1 MQVHHGIEHFR
12 RLSNAVV
19 TSGTFDGVHLG
30 HQKILQRLIESAR
43 QSQGE
48 SVVLTFWPHPR
59 TVVAAD
65 SADLKL
71 LNTLEE
77 KIESLAA
84 SGIDHLVVI
93 PFNRDFSLLTSD
105 EFIRNILIATIGTKR
120 LVIGYDHRFG
130 RNREGG
136 FDYLQAHAHEY
147 GFTVEEIP
155 SQDVEHLAVSST
167 RIRQALLSGDVGTAA
182 NFLGRPYTLSGTVV
196 KGRQLGRQLG
206 YPTANLELPESYKL
220 VPADGVYAVRVRWR
234 NDWYGGMLSIG
245 TNPTVEGT
253 IRTIEVNIFDFD
265 QEIYG
270 EKLTLE
276 FVAWLR
282 GQVKYEGLEPLIT
295 QIGQDK
301 VDSLAILHSHS
312 YTK

>member
-1 MQVHHGIEHFR
+1 MKVYHGIEEFQK
-12 RLSNAVV
+12 LPNAVV

-30 HQKILQRLIESAR
+30 HQKILNRLIESAR
-43 QSQGE
+43 QINGE
-48 SVVLTFWPHPR
+48 SVVITFWPHPR
-59 TVVAAD
+59 IVVSAD

-71 LNTLEE
+71 LNTLDE
-77 KIESLAA
+77 KIEYLEA
-84 SGIDHLVVI
+84 SGIDHLLVI
-93 PFNRDFSLLTSD
+93 PFNRDFSLLNSD
-105 EFIRNILIATIGTKR
+105 EFIRKILIDTIGTTR

-136 FDYLQAHAHEY
+136 FDYLQSHSHEY
-147 GFTVEEIP
+147 GFEVEEIP
-155 SQDVEHLAVSST
+155 RQDVEHLAVSST
-167 RIRQALLSGDVGTAA
+167 RIRQSLLTGDVTTAEA
-182 NFLGRPYTLSGTVV
+182 FMGRAYTLSGTVV

-220 VPADGVYAVRVRWR
+220 VPADGVYAVRVRWKK
-234 NDWYGGMLSIG
+234 DWYGGMLSIG

-265 QEIYG
+265 TEIYG

-276 FVAWLR
+276 LVIWLR
-282 GQVKYEGLEPLIT
+282 GQIKYNSLEPLIQ

-301 VDSLAILHSHS
+301 LDSLTYLKS
-312 YTK
+312 

>member
-1 MQVHHGIEHFR
+1 MQVYHGIEEFR
-12 RLSNAVV
+12 RLPNAVV

-30 HQKILQRLIESAR
+30 HQKILNRLIESAR
-43 QSQGE
+43 QSNGE
-48 SVVLTFWPHPR
+48 SVVITFWPHPR
-59 TVVAAD
+59 IVVSAD

-71 LNTLEE
+71 LNTLDE
-77 KIESLAA
+77 KIEYLQA
-84 SGIDHLVVI
+84 SGIDHLLVI

-105 EFIRNILIATIGTKR
+105 EFIRKILIDTIGTKR

-136 FDYLQAHAHEY
+136 FDYLQAHSHEY
-147 GFTVEEIP
+147 GFEVEEIP
-155 SQDVEHLAVSST
+155 RQDVEHLAVSST
-167 RIRQALLSGDVGTAA
+167 RIRQSLLTGDVTTAA
-182 NFLGRPYTLSGTVV
+182 AFLGRSYTLSGTVV

-220 VPADGVYAVRVRWR
+220 VPADGVYAVRVKWKS
-234 NDWYGGMLSIG
+234 NWYGGMLSIG
-245 TNPTVEGT
+245 TNPTVDGT

-265 QEIYG
+265 KEIYG

-276 FVAWLR
+276 FVIWLR
-282 GQVKYEGLEPLIT
+282 GQIKYNGLEPLIA

-301 VDSLAILHSHS
+301 IDSLKFL
-312 YTK
+312 

>member
-1 MQVHHGIEHFR
+1 MKVYHGIEEFQK
-12 RLSNAVV
+12 LPNAVV

-30 HQKILQRLIESAR
+30 HQKILNRLIESAR
-43 QSQGE
+43 QMNGE
-48 SVVLTFWPHPR
+48 SVVITFWPHPR
-59 TVVAAD
+59 IVVSAD
-65 SADLKL
+65 STDLKL
-71 LNTLEE
+71 LNTLDE
-77 KIESLAA
+77 KIEYLEA
-84 SGIDHLVVI
+84 SGIDHLLVI

-105 EFIRNILIATIGTKR
+105 EFIRKILIDTIGTKR

-136 FDYLQAHAHEY
+136 FDYLQSHSHEY
-147 GFTVEEIP
+147 GFEVEEIP
-155 SQDVEHLAVSST
+155 RQDVEHLAVSST
-167 RIRQALLSGDVGTAA
+167 RIRQSLLTGDVTTAA
-182 NFLGRPYTLSGTVV
+182 AFMGRAYTLSGTVV

-234 NDWYGGMLSIG
+234 KDWYGGMLSIG

-265 QEIYG
+265 TEIYG

-276 FVAWLR
+276 FVIWLR
-282 GQVKYEGLEPLIT
+282 GQIKYNGLEPLIQ

-301 VDSLAILHSHS
+301 IDSLAYL
-312 YTK
+312 KA

>member
-1 MQVHHGIEHFR
+1 MQVYHGIEEFKK
-12 RLSNAVV
+12 LPNAVV

-30 HQKILQRLIESAR
+30 HQKILNRLIESAR
-43 QSQGE
+43 QSNGE
-48 SVVLTFWPHPR
+48 PVVITFWPHPR
-59 TVVAAD
+59 IVVSAD

-71 LNTLEE
+71 LNTLDE
-77 KIESLAA
+77 KIEYLQA
-84 SGIDHLVVI
+84 SGIDHLLVI

-105 EFIRNILIATIGTKR
+105 EFIRKILLDTIGTKR

-136 FDYLQAHAHEY
+136 FDYLQAHSHEY
-147 GFTVEEIP
+147 GFEVEEIP

-167 RIRQALLSGDVGTAA
+167 RIRQSLLSGDVTTAA
-182 NFLGRPYTLSGTVV
+182 AFLGRSYTLSGTVV

-220 VPADGVYAVRVRWR
+220 VPADGVYAVRVKWK

-276 FVAWLR
+276 FVIWLR
-282 GQVKYEGLEPLIT
+282 GQIKYTSLEPLIQ

-301 VDSLAILHSHS
+301 VDSLAYLQSH
-312 YTK
+312 

>member
-1 MQVHHGIEHFR
+1 MQVHHGPESFQHLPF
-12 RLSNAVV
+12 AVV

-30 HQKILQRLIESAR
+30 HQKILSRLIESAR
-43 QSQGE
+43 QLNGQ
-48 SVVLTFWPHPR
+48 SVVITFWPHPR
-59 TVVAAD
+59 MVVSAD
-65 SADLKL
+65 SSDLKL
-71 LNTLEE
+71 LSTLDE
-77 KIESLAA
+77 KIELLAQ
-84 SGIDHLVVI
+84 SGIDHLLVI
-93 PFNRDFSLLTSD
+93 PFNRNFSLLTSD
-105 EFIRNILIATIGTKR
+105 EFIRQILLDTIGTKR

-136 FDYLQAHAHEY
+136 FDYLHAHAHEY
-147 GFTVEEIP
+147 GFEVEEIP
-155 SQDVEHLAVSST
+155 RQDVEHLAVSST
-167 RIRQALLSGDVGTAA
+167 RIRQSLLSGDVRTASA
-182 NFLGRPYTLSGTVV
+182 FLGRNYTLSGTVV

-220 VPADGVYAVRVRWR
+220 VPADGVYAVRVKWR
-234 NDWYGGMLSIG
+234 KDWYGGMLSIG

-265 QEIYG
+265 TEIYG

-282 GQVKYEGLEPLIT
+282 GQVKFDGLEPLIA

-301 VDSLAILHSHS
+301 IDSLRLLATDLSR
-312 YTK
+312 